1 MTTTG
6 RNIFYLIFLI
16 IFLPVSI
23 TSHAQRKLGLE
34 ADNWAAELSKP
45 GLSEVNSLGSLG
57 RLLMETDSIRALRF
71 LDSVESS
78 PNARGY
84 YFKTF
89 FSMVKADFLYSKF
102 AGYDRFKDRRSTELQ
117 PIKVQ
122 IMKLYADALEAAY
135 HTGKDLTIGWV
146 SFYSARRMRSFGE
159 TSLAVMYSKNGVD
172 LFEKE
177 NYPVEPPVYT
187 ELAELLYQVREYDEC
202 MKYAR
207 KSIAAWQKNN
217 FEKEYKDA
225 YKFKIQ
231 ALNTIGLTCH
241 KNNQFD
247 SGLANFRSALQLAKQ
262 NGDTLWTARVLGNI
276 ARVLYQQQKFDSA
289 WALLQTD
296 YGVSKQRGIYDNAAS
311 ASGWKARASLAL
323 GNKTAAITEARE
335 AISLLALW
343 PNGPYLRDTYY
354 ALTQIFR
361 AMGQYDSAFY
371 YSERYSALNDSL
383 EKEVATS
390 SLAIS
395 RARLNN
401 EVSRFNIQKL
411 NREKETVLLWRNIMI
426 ASIIIVSLIALLII
440 NRQRLKEKIKTEK
453 AEQEHLK
460 MVQEKQL
467 METEIAS
474 AKEQLQMF
482 TANIVEKTNLIE
494 KLESQVKGREANH
507 EQQAIIS
514 ELARLTIL
522 TEDDWNKF
530 RNLFEKIYPGFFM
543 KLKDS
548 FPDITSAEQRMAALT
563 RLRLTTRQIASMLG
577 ISVDSVHK
585 SRQRLRQRLNLA
597 ADASLEE
604 VLSF

>member
-241 KNNQFD
+241 KNNQLD

-460 MVQEKQL
+460 IVQEKQL

-585 SRQRLRQRLNLA
+585 SRQRLRQRLNLG

>member
-102 AGYDRFKDRRSTELQ
+102 AGYDRFKDRRLTELQ

-241 KNNQFD
+241 KNNQLD

-514 ELARLTIL
+514 ELVRLTIL

-585 SRQRLRQRLNLA
+585 SRQRLRQRLNLG

>member
-241 KNNQFD
+241 KNNQLD
-247 SGLANFRSALQLAKQ
+247 SGLANFRSSLQLAKQ

-460 MVQEKQL
+460 IVQEKQL

>member
-241 KNNQFD
+241 KNNQLD

>member
-241 KNNQFD
+241 KNNQLD

-460 MVQEKQL
+460 IVQEKQL

>member
-1 MTTTG
+1 
-6 RNIFYLIFLI
+6 
-16 IFLPVSI
+16 
-23 TSHAQRKLGLE
+23 
-34 ADNWAAELSKP
+34 
-45 GLSEVNSLGSLG
+45 
-57 RLLMETDSIRALRF
+57 METDSIRALRF

-241 KNNQFD
+241 KNNQLD

-426 ASIIIVSLIALLII
+426 ASIIIVSLIAMLII
-440 NRQRLKEKIKTEK
+440 
-453 AEQEHLK
+453 
-460 MVQEKQL
+460 
-467 METEIAS
+467 
-474 AKEQLQMF
+474 
-482 TANIVEKTNLIE
+482 
-494 KLESQVKGREANH
+494 
-507 EQQAIIS
+507 
-514 ELARLTIL
+514 
-522 TEDDWNKF
+522 
-530 RNLFEKIYPGFFM
+530 
-543 KLKDS
+543 
-548 FPDITSAEQRMAALT
+548 
-563 RLRLTTRQIASMLG
+563 
-577 ISVDSVHK
+577 
-585 SRQRLRQRLNLA
+585 
-597 ADASLEE
+597 
-604 VLSF
+604 

>member
-1 MTTTG
+1 
-6 RNIFYLIFLI
+6 
-16 IFLPVSI
+16 LPVSI

-241 KNNQFD
+241 KNNQLD

-585 SRQRLRQRLNLA
+585 SRQRLRQRLNLG

>member
-241 KNNQFD
+241 KNNQLD

-585 SRQRLRQRLNLA
+585 SRQRLRQRLNLG